1 MNNSAM
7 NFDIKAL
14 LTLLLLKSGTSSR
27 DIQTAVNLTAAAR
40 LMVAEE
46 YAEAAAPSDEAA
58 PEGGN
63 VTKIRTARSIEA
75 EAEARQYDPQADAM
89 NSDIKALLMLLLLQ
103 SGASSREI
111 RTTLRLAA
119 KSRGAATEEKA
130 ETPVEDMAVAAVSK
144 VLETRAMNPRQMQA
158 AVRAEQLAP
167 IALRDFAA

>member
-46 YAEAAAPSDEAA
+46 YAETATADEAA
-58 PEGGN
+58 VEGGN
-63 VTKIRTARSIEA
+63 VTKIRTARSTEA
-75 EAEARQYDPQADAM
+75 DTEARQYDPQADAM

-111 RTTLRLAA
+111 QTTLRLAA
-119 KSRGAATEEKA
+119 KSRGAVTEEKA
-130 ETPVEDMAVAAVSK
+130 DTPVEEMAVAAVSK
-144 VLETRAMNPRQMQA
+144 VLETRVMNPRQMQA
-158 AVRAEQLAP
+158 ALRADQLAP
-167 IALRDFAA
+167 IALREFAA

>member
-46 YAEAAAPSDEAA
+46 YAENATADEAA
-58 PEGGN
+58 QEGGN
-63 VTKIRTARSIEA
+63 VTNIRAARGSDSD
-75 EAEARQYDPQADAM
+75 AEARHYDPQADAM

-111 RTTLRLAA
+111 QTTLRLAA
-119 KSRGAATEEKA
+119 KSRGAVTEEKSD
-130 ETPVEDMAVAAVSK
+130 TPVEDMAVAAVSK
-144 VLETRAMNPRQMQA
+144 VLETRTMNPRQMQA
-158 AVRAEQLAP
+158 ALRADQLSQ
-167 IALRDFAA
+167 IALREFAA

>member
-46 YAEAAAPSDEAA
+46 YAEVAQPDEVAT

-63 VTKIRTARSIEA
+63 VTNIRAARGSDSDA
-75 EAEARQYDPQADAM
+75 ESRQYDPQADAM

-111 RTTLRLAA
+111 QTTLRLAA
-119 KSRGAATEEKA
+119 KSRGAVTEEKSD
-130 ETPVEDMAVAAVSK
+130 TPVEDMAVAAVSK

-158 AVRAEQLAP
+158 ALRADQLAP
-167 IALRDFAA
+167 IALREFAA

>member
-46 YAEAAAPSDEAA
+46 YAEVAQPDEVAT

-63 VTKIRTARSIEA
+63 VTNIRSARNAEAVTAARS
-75 EAEARQYDPQADAM
+75 YDPQTDAM

-111 RTTLRLAA
+111 QTTLRLAA
-119 KSRGAATEEKA
+119 KSRSAATDEKA
-130 ETPVEDMAVAAVSK
+130 ETQVEDIAVAAVSK
-144 VLETRAMNPRQMQA
+144 VLETRVMNPKQA
-158 AVRAEQLAP
+158 LKADQLGP
-167 IALRDFAA
+167 VALREFAA